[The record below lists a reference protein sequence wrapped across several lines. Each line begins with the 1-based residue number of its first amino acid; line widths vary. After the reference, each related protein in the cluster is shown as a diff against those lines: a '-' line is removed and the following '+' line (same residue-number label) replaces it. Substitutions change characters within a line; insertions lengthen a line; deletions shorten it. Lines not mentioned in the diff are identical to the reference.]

1 MYTFQG
7 CLCGHSSLAA
17 TLACS
22 AEACARISTC
32 AMPPM
37 LLGRLA
43 TAADG
48 LSQLRQLLFRQQ
60 PLAHNERQDAAM
72 QQLQQVI

>member
-22 AEACARISTC
+22 AVAWARISTC

-37 LLGRLA
+37 DFGRLA
-43 TAADG
+43 TAAEG
-48 LSQLRQLLFRQQ
+48 LPLSWELLCRQQ

-72 QQLQQVI
+72 